1 MNLLPSENNNLGSLI
16 RLPLPLFSFFAKKKK
31 SSAQVGLLQFA
42 VPKKSLKYL
51 TLIPVFLI
59 ACKKDP
65 KVQDTKVD
73 TVTTIEKPVDTLSV
87 ILKTEKESN
96 QNIVTVDASKMPI
109 RLNLEIKNPDEQLIL
124 KLENLNQ
131 PKITGRLRTDQPMNL
146 RFNQIRLPDN
156 TFDGPFGQTIEYE
169 TKQKGEYWLILSKSN
184 MASGTPTG
192 KFFVK
197 VE

>member
-1 MNLLPSENNNLGSLI
+1 MQ
-16 RLPLPLFSFFAKKKK
+16 KKK

-51 TLIPVFLI
+51 AMIPLFLI

-65 KVQDTKVD
+65 KIKETELDTLTAIK
-73 TVTTIEKPVDTLSV
+73 KPVDTLSP

-109 RLNLEIKNPDEQLIL
+109 RLKLEIKNQDEQLIL
-124 KLENLNQ
+124 RLENLNQ
-131 PKITGRLRTDQPMNL
+131 PKIKAYLKTNQPMNL

-156 TFDGPFGQTIEYE
+156 TFDGPFGQSIEYE
-169 TKQKGEYWLILSKSN
+169 TRQKGEYWLILSKNN
-184 MASGTPTG
+184 MASGEAPTG
-192 KFFVK
+192 KFFIK
-197 VE
+197 IE

>member
-1 MNLLPSENNNLGSLI
+1 MALHSFSRFGQLYPPSA
-16 RLPLPLFSFFAKKKK
+16 PAFFFLQKKK

-51 TLIPVFLI
+51 AMIPLFLI

-65 KVQDTKVD
+65 KIKETELDTLTAIK
-73 TVTTIEKPVDTLSV
+73 KPVDTLSP

-109 RLNLEIKNPDEQLIL
+109 RLNLEITNPNDQIIL
-124 KLENLNQ
+124 RLENLNQ
-131 PKITGRLRTDQPMNL
+131 TKIKGYLKTEKPMNI
-146 RFNQIRLPDN
+146 RFNQIRMPDN
-156 TFDGPFGQTIEYE
+156 TFDGPFSQTIEYD

-184 MASGTPTG
+184 MASGTATG
-192 KFFVK
+192 KFFIK
-197 VE
+197 IE